1 MEEGLKHKSAA
12 HFRKA
17 LKLYESK
24 LFPKALKTIDKVL
37 AETPRHGD
45 SLALKALILSYMNKN
60 DEALSLAKEA
70 IRCNMRSGMCWHTL
84 GLLHKAAH
92 SSDEALKC
100 FMQASNFDPANSTI
114 LRDLSMLQVH
124 LKDYAGYRR
133 SRLRLLQESPNL
145 PTSWLGYAVA
155 EHLFGNVQ
163 KALEVMESFWKSAAM
178 KMKPVERSEILL
190 YKAELLVQ
198 LGRPERALRL
208 LEGNQKDVVDRV
220 GYNGLVAEL
229 ALQSGEADK
238 AKACLHA
245 ILVDNVEDQRRFIQL
260 EQANGCQD
268 EESRLAFYTE
278 MSVRYPGSKAVQRLP
293 LNYATDDRF
302 SALFNSYIKPRLRKG
317 IPSLSNDLKSLYQD
331 AAKQTTISSLLAQH
345 YESMKTNKRFSDE
358 EQQETPNVLLWL
370 LVLYSRHQ
378 YRVGNSEAA
387 ISLLNEALAHTPTVP
402 DLYLFKAKLLKKQGL
417 LEEAA
422 TLVNEGRM
430 LDYHDRFLNNK
441 AAKYYFRVNQ
451 VAEAQTVMSAFS
463 REGSEELN
471 CHDNQSMWYE
481 LECGEAFLRLG
492 QLPKAVEEF
501 DWVLKNLEEI
511 YEGQYDYH
519 AYCVRKMTLRGYFQ
533 FLAFENGLYKAP
545 AYSRAVCGLLSC
557 HLADASSVPLE
568 KVIKAAKRA
577 LKFQPSHPGLTD
589 LAFQLSLQQGR
600 FLLAL
605 RLLRQQGEK
614 YAQRKADLLS
624 AAATATM
631 SETVRLS
638 FAQACSTLP

>member
-24 LFPKALKTIDKVL
+24 FFPKALKTIDKVL

-45 SLALKALILSYMNKN
+45 SLALKALILSYMNKT
-60 DEALSLAKEA
+60 EEGLSLAKEA

-92 SSDEALKC
+92 SLEEALKC
-100 FMQASNFDPANSTI
+100 FMQASNFDPSNSTI

-155 EHLFGNVQ
+155 EHLFGNVA
-163 KALEVMESFWKSAAM
+163 KALEVLESFWKSAAG
-178 KMKPVERSEILL
+178 KLKPVERSQILL
-190 YKAELLVQ
+190 YKADMLVK
-198 LGRPERALRL
+198 LRRPGDALRL
-208 LEGNQKDVVDRV
+208 LDENREDIVDRV

-229 ALQSGEADK
+229 ALQSGDADK

-245 ILVDNVEDQRRFIQL
+245 ILVDNIEDQRRFIQL
-260 EQANGCQD
+260 EQAHGCQD

-278 MSVRYPGSKAVQRLP
+278 MTGRYPTSRAVQRLP
-293 LNYATDDRF
+293 LNYATGDRF
-302 SALFNSYIKPRLRKG
+302 STLFNAYIKIRLRKG
-317 IPSLSNDLKSLYQD
+317 IPSLANDVKSLYKD
-331 AAKQTTISSLLAQH
+331 EGKRVAIGNLLARH
-345 YESMKTNKRFSDE
+345 YESMKANRKFSDE
-358 EQQETPNVLLWL
+358 DQQETPNVMLWL

-378 YRVGNSEAA
+378 YRMGDLSAA
-387 ISLLNEALAHTPTVP
+387 LTLMNEALVHTPTVP
-402 DLYLFKAKLLKKQGL
+402 DLYLLKGKLLKKQGQ

-422 TLVNEGRM
+422 ALVNEGRM

-441 AAKYYFRVNQ
+441 AAKYFFRINQ
-451 VAEAQTVMSAFS
+451 VTEAQTIMSAFS
-463 REGSEELN
+463 REGAEELN

-481 LECGEAFLRLG
+481 LECGEAFLRMREF
-492 QLPKAVEEF
+492 PKAAEEF

-519 AYCVRKMTLRGYFQ
+519 AYCVRKMTLREYFK
-533 FLAFENGLYKAP
+533 FLEFENGLYKAP
-545 AYSRAVCGLLSC
+545 AYARAVCGLLNC
-557 HLADASSVPLE
+557 HLADASSTPLE
-568 KVIKAAKRA
+568 KVLKAAKRA
-577 LKFQPSHPGLTD
+577 LKFNPGNAGLTD
-589 LAFQLSLQQGR
+589 LAFQLSMQQGR
-600 FLLAL
+600 YLLAL
-605 RLLRQQGEK
+605 RLLRPQGEQ
-614 YAQRKADLLS
+614 YAQRKAELLAAV
-624 AAATATM
+624 AAATLP
-631 SETVRLS
+631 EPVRLS
-638 FAQACSTLP
+638 FSQASSTLP